1 MKEIFAKRLKSAR
14 TLAGL
19 SQDELVKRMGERV
32 SKNAISKYEKGEM
45 MADGKVLLAL
55 ADALNVKTDYFF
67 RGFSVAIENIE
78 FRKKSKLSS
87 KQEDAIRE
95 RVTDQVERYLELE
108 QLLQI
113 KSGFTNPIASRII
126 SNGRDVEE
134 AVNFLLAEWNLGI
147 NAISNVIELLEDQQI
162 RVIEIDA
169 PNEFDG
175 FSGWAKAKPDQEIRY
190 PVIVINEHYTI
201 ERKRLTA
208 LHELAHLLCHFSPE
222 LSHRDK
228 ERLCFRFAGAML
240 IPEETF
246 KRELGDF
253 RSHLAIPELISIK
266 EAYGMSIQ
274 AIVQRAKD
282 LGIISEYE
290 FLQFRKWIS
299 NKRDEAELGQFAGI
313 EKSNRFRQLVYRAAA
328 EEVISMSKAASLAN
342 LKLAEFRDQF
352 VVV

>member
-1 MKEIFAKRLKSAR
+1 MKEVFAKRLKSAR

-19 SQDELVKRMGERV
+19 SQDELVERMENLV

-55 ADALNVKTDYFF
+55 ADALNVKTEYFF
-67 RGFSVAIENIE
+67 RTFSVEIENIE

-87 KQEDAIRE
+87 KKEGTIKEQ
-95 RVTDQVERYLELE
+95 VTDMVERYLEVE
-108 QLLQI
+108 QFLSIL
-113 KSGFTNPIASRII
+113 SDFSNPIASHTIT
-126 SNGRDVEE
+126 SGEDVEE
-134 AVNFLLAEWNLGI
+134 AVNHLLDEWKLGV
-147 NAISNVIELLEDQQI
+147 NALPNVIELLEDKEI
-162 RVIEIDA
+162 KVIEIDA
-169 PNEFDG
+169 PDDFDG
-175 FSGWAKAKPDQEIRY
+175 FSGLANGRF

-208 LHELAHLLCHFSPE
+208 LHELGHILLNFSPD

-246 KRELGDF
+246 RREMGGP
-253 RSHLAIPELISIK
+253 RSHLSIQELVTIK

-282 LGIISEYE
+282 LGIISEYV

-299 NKRDEAELGQFAGI
+299 NKRDEAGLGQYIGR
-313 EKSNRFRQLVYRAAA
+313 ERSRRFNQLVYRAAA
-328 EEVISMSKAASLAN
+328 EEVISMSKAANLAN
-342 LKLAEFRDQF
+342 LKLAEFREKF
-352 VVV
+352 VAL